1 MDKRIWVSA
10 LSKNADQIRRIT
22 LSLRDYGFN
31 CQGHIWL
38 DDAPKLAWRG
48 AYDELVHEQCRHWVI
63 LADEDSLKC
72 PTIRYGLSLMT
83 YAMLR
88 DNPEQMPIITL
99 AEKQETLE
107 LLPPIL
113 RKSQLILTS
122 QNGWEAKF
130 VAATIKVAP
139 FKLPYRINTI
149 GDAHIGQWFEI
160 GSTLETWHGLAFGVA
175 GLDAVIDF
183 QGVGPAGSLPDK
195 SILEYPMEGIK
206 IDVRETAFTAWAV
219 TNLLDSKHSYYVRV
233 RGLPDQLLLMPGFK
247 PAADDDDEAYIVA
260 LT

>member
-10 LSKNADQIRRIT
+10 LSKNADQIRLIT
-22 LSLRDYGFN
+22 ESLRDYGFN

-38 DDAPKLAWRG
+38 DDAPKLAWRS
-48 AYDELVHEQCRHWVI
+48 AYDELIHEQCQHWVM
-63 LADEDSLKC
+63 LADDESLKC
-72 PTIRYGLSLMT
+72 ASIRYGLSLMA

-88 DNPEQMPIITL
+88 DKPDKMPIVVL
-99 AEKQETLE
+99 AEKQETFD

-130 VAATIKVAP
+130 VAATIKP
-139 FKLPYRINTI
+139 KLFNLPYRINTM
-149 GDAHIGQWFEI
+149 GDANIGQWFEI
-160 GSTLETWHGLAFGVA
+160 GSKLEPWHGIAFGIA

-183 QGVGPAGSLPDK
+183 QGVGPAGALPDK

-206 IDVRETAFTAWAV
+206 MDVGGTTFTGWAV
-219 TNLLDSKHSYYVRV
+219 SNVLDTNLSYYVRV

-247 PAADDDDEAYIVA
+247 PDAGNDTEAYIVA